1 MTAAMAKKIFAAT
14 APVKTLS
21 AEMSGP
27 AASANNA
34 SWVLSPNSARNV
46 VVNEFLITALA
57 GRCNDESNVL
67 CSSMVVLAGFRVVIP
82 KPSASDLMP
91 NSRNVI
97 PDTVLMRSMET
108 VDLIHTPMQ
117 IHNPAP
123 IVKARTLPVNTQRAL
138 CLAARRKVVK
148 KDLSPIPATATVA
161 NAVVNPAKT
170 TRRCFS
176 QNITEWL
183 PSCCISKQFL
193 D

>member
-1 MTAAMAKKIFAAT
+1 MTAAMARKIFAAT

-27 AASANNA
+27 AASASNA

-67 CSSMVVLAGFRVVIP
+67 CSSMVVLAGFMVVIP

-123 IVKARTLPVNTQRAL
+123 IVNARTLPVNTQRAL

-170 TRRCFS
+170 TRRHF
-176 QNITEWL
+176 
-183 PSCCISKQFL
+183 